1 MEGEPAKGS
10 PPAAR
15 EAAAPVE
22 PPPVA
27 REAAAPVEPPP
38 VAPPPPAPAPGP
50 PAATAVLPDPRYPR
64 PIQDSR
70 RGEVALTTL
79 AVAAVLSAIA
89 FVAGGGQ
96 SLASTTRVEMALL
109 LVGGLAVAATIL
121 LAPEGTRVRG
131 GVALG
136 LLVALAALAA
146 LSISWAVQPS
156 NAWLEANRLF
166 AYAAAFAAALALA
179 RIAPHRWPSVIG
191 GVVLA
196 TTVVSGYALAT
207 KLFPEWLNEFE
218 LFARLREP
226 FGYWNA
232 VGLMGA
238 LAVPGCLWL
247 GARREGDPLVSAL
260 AFPALGICLSA
271 TLMAYSRG
279 ALLAAGAGAIVWF
292 VLVPL
297 RLRGATVL
305 IAGAA
310 GAAMI
315 AAWSFGQDALSTD
328 RAALDDRSVAGHEL
342 LVLVLFVVAILYVVG
357 LAAGFIADA
366 RPMRRGGRKRAGI
379 VLVVALALTPV
390 AAAGA
395 LATTDEGLGGSLD
408 NAWTS
413 LTDTSAVGPAN
424 DPSRLTATGSVRS
437 RYWAEALEMWRD
449 EPIAGLGAGGYA
461 TARPLY
467 REDLLDVQHA
477 HGYVPETMAELGLLG
492 LAISIALLVAWI
504 VAARTAILAAREPER
519 AGLVT
524 LAATAVVLGAHASID
539 WTWSIPAT
547 AVTGL
552 LCAGWVAGRGPELAR
567 TAPRRALAARDPR
580 RVVPALLVTA
590 LALFAAWTAW
600 QPLRSSDASDEAIT
614 ALDRGDVAAAREH
627 AQTARD
633 RNPLSV
639 EPLFDLATI
648 AHTSGDKDGAER
660 ALEEAARLQPANWV
674 PWMRLTD
681 YRLFEQ
687 QDPRGA
693 LDAVKVAVYLNPRS
707 WDVAQRYF
715 DVTRKLGG
723 G

>member
-1 MEGEPAKGS
+1 VSETLSAVDSASE
-10 PPAAR
+10 
-15 EAAAPVE
+15 PVE
-22 PPPVA
+22 GGGTA
-27 REAAAPVEPPP
+27 EGSPPP
-38 VAPPPPAPAPGP
+38 VAPAPPTAPPAQ
-50 PAATAVLPDPRYPR
+50 AVLVDPRYPR
-64 PIQDSR
+64 ARQDGR
-70 RGEVALTTL
+70 RGAVALTTL
-79 AVAAVLSAIA
+79 GVGALLSAIA

-109 LVGGLAVAATIL
+109 LLGGLAVAATIV
-121 LAPEGTRVRG
+121 LAPKGTRVRG
-131 GVALG
+131 GLPLA

-146 LSISWAVQPS
+146 LSISWAVQPA
-156 NAWLEANRLF
+156 NAWLEADRLF

-179 RIAPHRWPSVIG
+179 RIVPHRWPSVIG

-196 TTVVSGYALAT
+196 ATVVSGYALAT

-279 ALLAAGAGAIVWF
+279 ALLAAAVGAVVWF

-297 RLRGATVL
+297 KLRGATVL
-305 IAGAA
+305 IAGSA
-310 GAAMI
+310 GAALI

-328 RAALDDRSVAGHEL
+328 RAALDERSVAGHEL
-342 LVLVLFVVAILYVVG
+342 LILVLFVVALLYVVG
-357 LAAGFIADA
+357 LAAGFVADA
-366 RPMRRGGRKRAGI
+366 RPMRTGGRKRAGI
-379 VLVVALALTPV
+379 LLIVALALTPV
-390 AAAGA
+390 AAAGL

-437 RYWAEALEMWRD
+437 RYWAEAFEMWED
-449 EPIAGLGAGGYA
+449 EPIGGLGAGGYA
-461 TARPLY
+461 TARPQY

-504 VAARTAILAAREPER
+504 AAARTAISAAREPER

-539 WTWSIPAT
+539 WTWSVPAT
-547 AVTGL
+547 AVIGL
-552 LCAGWVAGRGPELAR
+552 LCAGWVAGRGPEPAAHA
-567 TAPRRALAARDPR
+567 APRGPRPWGDPSRA
-580 RVVPALLVTA
+580 VPAGLVVA

-614 ALDRGDVAAAREH
+614 ALDRGDLPAARRH
-627 AQTARD
+627 AETARD

-648 AHTSGDKDGAER
+648 AQAGGDKEGAER

-681 YRLFEQ
+681 HRLFEQ
-687 QDPRGA
+687 QDAKGA
-693 LDAVKVAVYLNPRS
+693 LEAVKVAVYLNPRS
-707 WDVAQRYF
+707 WDVTQRYF
-715 DVTRKLGG
+715 DVTRRLGG